1 MTRQLPSARLAG
13 KRALV
18 TGAAAGLGE
27 AIARRFAAE
36 GARVVVVDVQERAS
50 HRVVESIRREGGEAH
65 VVAGDVGSS
74 RQVERIVS
82 TAHSLL
88 EGIDILVN
96 NAGVIPSRETVLD
109 TREEDWDQTLRV
121 NAKGVFL
128 MSRAVIPGMI
138 RQGGG
143 AIVNMSS
150 VAGLVGL
157 PIRPAY
163 GASKQVVDAAEG
175 AVSILTRQMAV
186 DFGEH
191 NIRVNAINPSFVITD
206 INREMF
212 RRLKED
218 PDAWTEMIRNH
229 PLGRLGEPEDVA
241 AAAVYLASD
250 EAGWVTG
257 GIASD
262 RRGVHRALTYDY
274 GQS

>member
-1 MTRQLPSARLAG
+1 MTLQSKSGRLAG

-18 TGAAAGLGE
+18 TGAAAGLGKE
-27 AIARRFAAE
+27 IAYRFAAE
-36 GARVVVVDVQERAS
+36 GARVVVVDIQQQAS
-50 HRVVESIRREGGEAH
+50 NEVVESIHRQGGEAH
-65 VVAGDVGSS
+65 AVVGDVGSS
-74 RQVERIVS
+74 SQVERIVS
-82 TAHSLL
+82 AAHSLL
-88 EGIDILVN
+88 AGIDILVN

-109 TREEDWDQTLRV
+109 TREKDWDETLRV

-128 MSRAVIPGMI
+128 MSRAVISGMI

-163 GASKQVVDAAEG
+163 GASKG

-186 DFGEH
+186 DFGKH

-212 RRLKED
+212 RRLEED
-218 PDAWTEMIRNH
+218 PAAWTELIRQH
-229 PLGRLGEPEDVA
+229 PLGRLGEARDVA
-241 AAAVYLASD
+241 DAAVYLASD
-250 EAGWVTG
+250 EARWVTG
-257 GIASD
+257 VLLPVDGGFTA
-262 RRGVHRALTYDY
+262 R
-274 GQS
+274 